1 MPAKEEGNY
10 GTPVMPESFLCL
22 INTAKY
28 NISTVIFKA
37 VKTVCKF
44 ETGFYICPMRSFNYQ
59 YKGETVESL
68 WAASVENGDLCYK
81 VKLGTDLW
89 LTIVPTFISSS
100 GDKIIWLQSVKE
112 HEIVQPHD
120 LVQAMG
126 EGIEI
131 YIEK

>member
-1 MPAKEEGNY
+1 
-10 GTPVMPESFLCL
+10 
-22 INTAKY
+22 
-28 NISTVIFKA
+28 
-37 VKTVCKF
+37 
-44 ETGFYICPMRSFNYQ
+44 MRSFNYQ

-68 WAASVENGDLCYK
+68 WAASVDGGDLCYK

-89 LTIVPTFISSS
+89 LTIVPTFIKSP
-100 GDKIIWLQSVKE
+100 GDKIIWLQAVKE